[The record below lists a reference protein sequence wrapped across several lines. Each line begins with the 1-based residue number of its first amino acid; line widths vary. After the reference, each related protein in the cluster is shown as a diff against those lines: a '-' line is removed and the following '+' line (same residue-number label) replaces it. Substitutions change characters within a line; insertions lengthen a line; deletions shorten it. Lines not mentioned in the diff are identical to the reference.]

1 MGWTDE
7 RVELLK
13 KRWAE
18 GLSASQIA
26 AELGGVTRNA
36 VIGKVHRLGL
46 SGRAKAAPSSVS
58 RMRPK
63 QPVAASQPRRHAPTQ
78 AASRPMNFSS
88 NGNAALAMSA
98 SPAARPTPTPRIV
111 PIEVVNA
118 ELVCERVTIME
129 LRENM
134 CRWPLGDP
142 SQPEFR
148 FCGGKS
154 TPGAAYCP
162 HHSQVAYQP
171 ANDRR
176 RDRRI
181 SVPTH

>member
-1 MGWTDE
+1 MQWTDE

-13 KRWAE
+13 KRWAD

-46 SGRAKAAPSSVS
+46 SGRVKAQPSGVARLRAKPAATAPRRTAPSAPREHQVYASHGGAALQAVAAP
-58 RMRPK
+58 
-63 QPVAASQPRRHAPTQ
+63 Q
-78 AASRPMNFSS
+78 ARPMQQ
-88 NGNAALAMSA
+88 
-98 SPAARPTPTPRIV
+98 PRIV
-111 PIEVVNA
+111 PIE
-118 ELVCERVTIME
+118 LVETSFACERVTIME

-142 SQPEFR
+142 SQTDFR
-148 FCGGKS
+148 FCGGRCS
-154 TPGAAYCP
+154 PGDAYCT
-162 HHSQVAYQP
+162 HHASIAYQP

-176 RDRRI
+176 RDRRPPAI
-181 SVPTH
+181 SH

>member
-1 MGWTDE
+1 MQWTDE

-46 SGRAKAAPSSVS
+46 SGRAKAAPSGVARLRAKPAAAPRRVATATPAPSQQSYGVRGNVALAAAPVS
-58 RMRPK
+58 APR
-63 QPVAASQPRRHAPTQ
+63 PVAAPRLVPLEIVES
-78 AASRPMNFSS
+78 AA
-88 NGNAALAMSA
+88 
-98 SPAARPTPTPRIV
+98 
-111 PIEVVNA
+111 
-118 ELVCERVTIME
+118 LVCERVTIME

-148 FCGGKS
+148 FCGGRS
-154 TPGAAYCP
+154 SPGDAYCG
-162 HHSQVAYQP
+162 HHAAIAYQP
-171 ANDRR
+171 AHDRR
-176 RDRRI
+176 RDRR
-181 SVPTH
+181 PAPALTH